1 MRTTESIMSATHAST
16 LPVRNP
22 RTGAIDDT
30 LHVTP
35 RAEIISAAAE
45 LRRAQ
50 RDWQALGIEGRS
62 AALAEL
68 GRAFAAHSA
77 ALQAALAHEVYQ
89 GVVGL
94 HMAGDGFAVEAKL
107 DQCAGGA
114 HGVRSVL

>member
-35 RAEIISAAAE
+35 RAEIVSAAAE

-50 RDWQALGIEGRS
+50 RDWQALGIEGRTR
-62 AALAEL
+62 LKLE
-68 GRAFAAHSA
+68 
-77 ALQAALAHEVYQ
+77 
-89 GVVGL
+89 VVGDVAQL
-94 HMAGDGFAVEAKL
+94 SRAATGAGPVKRRGQRLVFAGSLPDDWDSASAVNRMRTQRLK
-107 DQCAGGA
+107 Q
-114 HGVRSVL
+114 

>member
-35 RAEIISAAAE
+35 RAEIVSAAAE

-50 RDWQALGIEGRS
+50 ARLPDQREIADLL
-62 AALAEL
+62 AA
-68 GRAFAAHSA
+68 RIKF
-77 ALQAALAHEVYQ
+77 
-89 GVVGL
+89 
-94 HMAGDGFAVEAKL
+94 
-107 DQCAGGA
+107 
-114 HGVRSVL
+114 